1 MENNNKSIASRWFN
15 NTQPAQQQP
24 QAPQA
29 PQAPQ
34 PQPLQTVEQ
43 KDNPV
48 RHQYRQTVL
57 NGLKGESYV

>member
-15 NTQPAQQQP
+15 TVNPPKEQQAQPQQQVAQPA
-24 QAPQA
+24 
-29 PQAPQ
+29 
-34 PQPLQTVEQ
+34 VEQ
-43 KDNPV
+43 PKENNPV

>member
-15 NTQPAQQQP
+15 TVNPPKEQPQQQV
-24 QAPQA
+24 A
-29 PQAPQ
+29 Q
-34 PQPLQTVEQ
+34 PQQVVEQ

>member
-15 NTQPAQQQP
+15 TVNPPKEQTVTQAQPQVQP
-24 QAPQA
+24 QA
-29 PQAPQ
+29 Q
-34 PQPLQTVEQ
+34 PMEQ

>member
-15 NTQPAQQQP
+15 NTQPKP
-24 QAPQA
+24 Q

-34 PQPLQTVEQ
+34 PQQPVVEQ
-43 KDNPV
+43 PKAEQGNNPV

>member
-15 NTQPAQQQP
+15 NVNPPKEQTVTQPQP
-24 QAPQA
+24 QAQV
-29 PQAPQ
+29 Q
-34 PQPLQTVEQ
+34 PQEPN

>member
-15 NTQPAQQQP
+15 TVNPPKEQQP
-24 QAPQA
+24 Q
-29 PQAPQ
+29 Q
-34 PQPLQTVEQ
+34 PQVAQPAVEQ
-43 KDNPV
+43 PKENNPV

>member
-15 NTQPAQQQP
+15 TVNPPKEQQP
-24 QAPQA
+24 QQA
-29 PQAPQ
+29 VQ
-34 PQPLQTVEQ
+34 PQVEQ
-43 KDNPV
+43 PKAEQENNPV

>member
-15 NTQPAQQQP
+15 NVNPPKEQTVTQAQVQP
-24 QAPQA
+24 QA
-29 PQAPQ
+29 Q
-34 PQPLQTVEQ
+34 PMEQ

>member
-15 NTQPAQQQP
+15 TVNPPKETQPQ
-24 QAPQA
+24 
-29 PQAPQ
+29 
-34 PQPLQTVEQ
+34 VEQ
-43 KDNPV
+43 QVVEQPKENNPV

>member
-15 NTQPAQQQP
+15 NVNPPKEQQP
-24 QAPQA
+24 QAV
-29 PQAPQ
+29 Q
-34 PQPLQTVEQ
+34 PQVEQ
-43 KDNPV
+43 PKENNPV

>member
-15 NTQPAQQQP
+15 NVNPPKEQQP
-24 QAPQA
+24 QQA
-29 PQAPQ
+29 QQAQ
-34 PQPLQTVEQ
+34 PQVEQ
-43 KDNPV
+43 PKENNPV

>member
-15 NTQPAQQQP
+15 TVNPPKEQQTVQP
-24 QAPQA
+24 QS
-29 PQAPQ
+29 Q
-34 PQPLQTVEQ
+34 PTVEQ
-43 KDNPV
+43 PKGSNPV

>member
-15 NTQPAQQQP
+15 NTQQQPQQPVVQPAQQQP
-24 QAPQA
+24 QA
-29 PQAPQ
+29 
-34 PQPLQTVEQ
+34 T

>member
-15 NTQPAQQQP
+15 NTQPQTVQPQQAAQQPAVQP
-24 QAPQA
+24 AA
-29 PQAPQ
+29 
-34 PQPLQTVEQ
+34 T

>member
-15 NTQPAQQQP
+15 STQP
-24 QAPQA
+24 QAV
-29 PQAPQ
+29 Q
-34 PQPLQTVEQ
+34 PQQQQVAVEAVEQ
-43 KDNPV
+43 PKENNPV

>member
-15 NTQPAQQQP
+15 NTQPQAQPQPAQQQP
-24 QAPQA
+24 QA
-29 PQAPQ
+29 
-34 PQPLQTVEQ
+34 TVEQ

>member
-15 NTQPAQQQP
+15 TVNQPKEQQP
-24 QAPQA
+24 QAV
-29 PQAPQ
+29 Q
-34 PQPLQTVEQ
+34 PQVEQ
-43 KDNPV
+43 PKENNPV

>member
-15 NTQPAQQQP
+15 NVNPPKEQPAQQQAV
-24 QAPQA
+24 QTAQ
-29 PQAPQ
+29 QQ
-34 PQPLQTVEQ
+34 PAVEQ